1 MSKKNLSVEVGQ
13 RFVYEHTD
21 SHAYATVIR
30 ISDGPNSSVTY
41 RWDSSGIV
49 EDLPVEG
56 FRAAFEAADPNDP
69 RWSAIDPQHLR
80 MLKNGTLGCGKLCHI
95 VFALLAK
102 NNMIQDFKPVTISM
116 LRNGTLGEAALN
128 RIISKI
134 VEKE

>member
-1 MSKKNLSVEVGQ
+1 
-13 RFVYEHTD
+13 
-21 SHAYATVIR
+21 
-30 ISDGPNSSVTY
+30 
-41 RWDSSGIV
+41 
-49 EDLPVEG
+49 
-56 FRAAFEAADPNDP
+56 
-69 RWSAIDPQHLR
+69 